1 MVQFCL
7 AEVNQ
12 GPLQVCWSS
21 ELLFSLPIQPPATFT
36 AGAACMVKIDQ
47 GSRQAYWSSE
57 LHFSLP
63 IMQEATFT
71 DCTFLARDTARE
83 LLKFLI
89 QENFSSLGMQ
99 ESF

>member
-1 MVQFCL
+1 M
-7 AEVNQ
+7 NQ

-63 IMQEATFT
+63 IPQSATLT
-71 DCTFLARDTARE
+71 AGTVLARGHCKHA
-83 LLKFLI
+83 
-89 QENFSSLGMQ
+89 G
-99 ESF
+99 